1 MKVQGWLREEALE
14 WASKIDADLAAKEK
28 DTQTVKQERQH
39 DLMALKVC
47 LLHSH
52 AHNAIITTVPTCTTA
67 ITTVRTPFIRPHHV
81 LPLHTHPLP

>member
-1 MKVQGWLREEALE
+1 MQATAAYSVKVQGWLREEALE

-28 DTQTVKQERQH
+28 DTQTVKQERQR

-52 AHNAIITTVPTCTTA
+52 AHITITTTVPTCTTA
-67 ITTVRTPFIRPHHV
+67 ITTR
-81 LPLHTHPLP
+81 